1 MLPKISLSVLLLSF
15 TVLSCITSQNQSQT
29 METNSAAEIEAKKAL
44 AAQMIADGYL
54 PGRILYSDL
63 ADDCEYT
70 IQLKEGE
77 KDFYYVDPINLSE
90 NFRRDNQT
98 VWVKFNG
105 LRRMNR
111 CEKAAPVEITEIK
124 NRDE

>member
-1 MLPKISLSVLLLSF
+1 MWSKISFSVLFSVI
-15 TVLSCITSQNQSQT
+15 VLSCISSQQQST
-29 METNSAAEIEAKKAL
+29 NLETNSAAEIEAKKAL
-44 AAQMIADGYL
+44 AAQMLADGYL
-54 PGRILYSDL
+54 PGRILYSEL

-70 IQLKEGE
+70 IQLKENS
-77 KDFYYVDPINLSE
+77 KDFYYVDPINLGE

-111 CEKAAPVEITEIK
+111 CEKAAPVEITEIM

>member
-1 MLPKISLSVLLLSF
+1 MLAKFSFYLLFIF
-15 TVLSCITSQNQSQT
+15 TFLSCVSSQNQSQN

-44 AAQMIADGYL
+44 AEQMMSDGYL
-54 PGRILYSDL
+54 PGRIIYSDL
-63 ADDCEYT
+63 SDDCEYT
-70 IQLKEGE
+70 IQLKRGE
-77 KDFYYVDPINLSE
+77 KDFYYVDPINLSK

-98 VWVKFNG
+98 IWVKFNG

-111 CEKAAPVEITEIK
+111 CEKATPVEITEIK